1 MQLLQI
7 AQCGNIKMHSTF
19 DDISRNRFT
28 VRFVCMLRLKVS
40 QLSKISRNVCRES
53 RKCKNS
59 DFPHSV
65 AKKPN
70 FSMVHRPSTVFPL
83 LLWIL
88 DVSVANFTPFYFL
101 KPRYYVVVLQRFRF
115 GQNDSTKSHF
125 HVISRKITHK
135 FFNYELAT
143 LQIAPYFPPKVKS
156 WDLSY
161 LHSRGCNCAKEQR
174 QYRKSFTIRL

>member
-1 MQLLQI
+1 MI
-7 AQCGNIKMHSTF
+7 
-19 DDISRNRFT
+19 
-28 VRFVCMLRLKVS
+28 S
-40 QLSKISRNVCRES
+40 QLCQ
-53 RKCKNS
+53 NS
-59 DFPHSV
+59 ENSI
-65 AKKPN
+65 
-70 FSMVHRPSTVFPL
+70 MVHLSLTL
-83 LLWIL
+83 LDSWCQCCQLY
-88 DVSVANFTPFYFL
+88 PFHFL

-174 QYRKSFTIRL
+174 QYRKSFTIRLWKSVLVIGRSASVFYHCITWRALGIKIMHSVEITEFFCHSDFTWNQYLSYSDDQKLLFLQF

>member
-1 MQLLQI
+1 
-7 AQCGNIKMHSTF
+7 
-19 DDISRNRFT
+19 
-28 VRFVCMLRLKVS
+28 
-40 QLSKISRNVCRES
+40 
-53 RKCKNS
+53 
-59 DFPHSV
+59 
-65 AKKPN
+65 
-70 FSMVHRPSTVFPL
+70 MVHRPSTVFPL

-101 KPRYYVVVLQRFRF
+101 KPRYYVVVLQRF

-174 QYRKSFTIRL
+174 QYRKSFTIRLWKSVLVIGRSASVSPSSITCITVLLGELLAPK